1 MLDPATGVISGTPT
15 WAGSYSF
22 EVTAANA
29 VGSASATVQMQVG
42 LVPLGSIPEV
52 TPTVVKYWLSEPGL
66 VPAEGQ
72 GEFSFEVTDANG
84 QVVSRG
90 QATIDENAVQGGAP
104 GEAIASAD
112 MQPIAM
118 GLADIAA
125 AMTVG
130 WGDPALGQEPDA
142 LYGHAAFTYEL
153 REVDDGKLGVTYDPA
168 VISMRVEVTVNP
180 DGSVEQPT
188 VTYIWPDGFQTDL
201 GCSFRNSYAATE
213 PATLVPVGQV
223 ETSCQ
228 QLTDLS
234 ALRYSYEVLDAGGNV
249 VAGGSSACDGAIDFG
264 SIELP
269 AAEGTYSYTVRQ
281 LDAGTPGLQIDTTT
295 YTLWASV
302 ADDGAGSWVVT
313 DWGYVNDATG
323 EACASPYF
331 QNTYDGGVTS
341 LALSSTVSLDGRALE
356 AGEFSFTI
364 YDYTG
369 DVVGAPVAR
378 GTNDASGTVRFGSLN
393 YSYNVVEG
401 TDGQEGETGEP
412 ETDDAASSDDPAT
425 DGGAAA
431 DGESAGAD
439 ASSSGDDPAGSDEA
453 ADAGDPA
460 GTGESAGA
468 GGVEGTNEPAAP
480 DGSQGAGDVGGAESP
495 DAGTAGAV
503 EVEDGAPG
511 FEDGA
516 VPDTDAG
523 APAPETGEAP
533 AEGIASTG
541 EASAGGGIEGSEGAG
556 DTGFATA
563 ESEDAP
569 NPVAQV
575 LDLFAPEVA
584 VADDADVE
592 LYVLEPLVATGRV
605 VSTDLGLHRY
615 LLCQDAGQ
623 LGGVNYDQARYIID
637 VEVAD
642 DVANGSIRASVVGVT
657 RVNPDGSQ
665 QTLPVEGA
673 TGLGHVAFANTYR
686 ITGASYVR
694 LEGTSTLAGR
704 DAAANELS
712 FEVLDASGN
721 VVATGLNAA
730 APDGQ
735 AAPIEFTAIEISAPG
750 SYTYAV
756 RQTRAGQTVGG
767 VANSMQEFTVRID
780 AADNGQGGLTC
791 TVVYPEGG
799 IAFASTYSLQGAT
812 VQVVFEGTKTLTGR
826 DMASGE
832 FGFAISDAQGT
843 VVSEGR
849 NAAAADGQP
858 GRIEFEALTL
868 SAPGEYDFA
877 IAENAGDAEGVTYDG
892 RTFAAHVSVVDNLDG
907 TMSAQVSY
915 PDGTPAFANAYTK
928 AEVPGGD
935 DSGGTGGS
943 GTTGGSSGTGGS
955 AGAGGADTPEVPK
968 TGDATSMAAAA
979 CLAGAGAALLAGAGA
994 LAVRRRARG

>member
-1 MLDPATGVISGTPT
+1 
-15 WAGSYSF
+15 
-22 EVTAANA
+22 
-29 VGSASATVQMQVG
+29 MQVG

-52 TPTVVKYWLSEPGL
+52 TPTVRKYWLSEPGL

-188 VTYIWPDGFQTDL
+188 VTYIWPDGFQFSE
-201 GCSFRNSYAATE
+201 GSFRNSYVATE
-213 PATLVPVGQV
+213 PATLTPEGRV

-234 ALRYSYEVLDAGGNV
+234 ALRYSYEVLDAGGTV

-302 ADDGAGSWVVT
+302 ADGGAGSWVVT

-503 EVEDGAPG
+503 EAEDGVTGPESGTAP
-511 FEDGA
+511 
-516 VPDTDAG
+516 DAAAG
-523 APAPETGEAP
+523 TPAPETGEAP
-533 AEGIASTG
+533 AEGQPGTAETSGALMG
-541 EASAGGGIEGSEGAG
+541 EAPAGDATAASEGG
-556 DTGFATA
+556 DVSSPAIA
-563 ESEDAP
+563 ESDAAA

-721 VVATGLNAA
+721 VVATGLSTA

-735 AAPIEFTAIEISAPG
+735 AAPIEFTAIEISVPG
-750 SYTYAV
+750 SYTYTV

-767 VANSMQEFTVRID
+767 VANSTQEFTVQIN

-791 TVVYPEGG
+791 AVAYPEGG
-799 IAFASTYSLQGAT
+799 IAFTSTYSLQGAT
-812 VQVVFEGTKTLTGR
+812 VQVVFEGTKTLVGR
-826 DMASGE
+826 DMVLGE
-832 FGFAISDAQGT
+832 FDFAVCDAQGT

-849 NAAAADGQP
+849 NTAAADGQP

-877 IAENAGDAEGVTYDG
+877 IAENAGDAEGVAYDD

-928 AEVPGGD
+928 VEVPGGD